1 VSEEEKQEIF
11 FGTKSSSCSSCSCGI
26 VAQLLGFDLLGFGL
40 LGFCLL
46 AALILLL
53 LLQKRAGLRCW
64 PPSAESFSNLPGL

>member
-1 VSEEEKQEIF
+1 MSEEEKQEIF

-40 LGFCLL
+40 LL